1 MDSMI
6 LRIAFAVSQMLM
18 HRKFGA
24 HQGRQGADSATLG
37 LSRYKQLTLTQ
48 LISSLSGDE
57 LLHKRDHLGHVDRPR
72 DRDRRVASPRVLRT
86 PPAPHQ
92 QMMQQPAII
101 SDKPP
106 KHTEKAKENR
116 EAVGLLLQQQ
126 VHGGMPGADALG
138 LHPHHALPEREQVRA
153 NQRREAHGVMEENY
167 WAKRTNY
174 ELKPSRGSEDGNV
187 QCKGIVFSVP
197 GAP

>member
-1 MDSMI
+1 
-6 LRIAFAVSQMLM
+6 
-18 HRKFGA
+18 
-24 HQGRQGADSATLG
+24 
-37 LSRYKQLTLTQ
+37 
-48 LISSLSGDE
+48 
-57 LLHKRDHLGHVDRPR
+57 
-72 DRDRRVASPRVLRT
+72 
-86 PPAPHQ
+86 
-92 QMMQQPAII
+92 MMQQPAII